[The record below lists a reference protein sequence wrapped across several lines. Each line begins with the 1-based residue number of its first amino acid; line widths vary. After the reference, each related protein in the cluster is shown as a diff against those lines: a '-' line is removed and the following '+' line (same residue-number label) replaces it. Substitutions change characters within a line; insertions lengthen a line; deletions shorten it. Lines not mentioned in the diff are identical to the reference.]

1 MKSSRS
7 KKPADGE
14 KGVTLD
20 RAVAMVAVHLG
31 VADEEQIND
40 MSYVFFDDVLRELGY
55 KLHFEAISN
64 YAGNSFCEKSWDM
77 IEKSNPFNIADTN
90 GGRAMNSIASFFGKS
105 KITILGGAGK

>member
-1 MKSSRS
+1 M
-7 KKPADGE
+7 
-14 KGVTLD
+14 TLD

-64 YAGNSFCEKSWDM
+64 YAGNAFCEKSWDM
-77 IEKSNPFNIADTN
+77 IEKSNPFNIAGTD
-90 GGRAMNSIASFFGKS
+90 GGRAMSSIANFFGNA
-105 KITILGGAGK
+105 KITILGGAGN